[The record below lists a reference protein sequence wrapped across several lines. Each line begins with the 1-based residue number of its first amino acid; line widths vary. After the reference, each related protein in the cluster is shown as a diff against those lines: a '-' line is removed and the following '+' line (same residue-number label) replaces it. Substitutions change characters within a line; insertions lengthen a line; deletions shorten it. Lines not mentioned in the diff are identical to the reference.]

1 MIHRKLSRHFVPH
14 YFVDPEVVS
23 HERHDHI
30 HHRAHA
36 IALPALFIYLQI
48 LVFATASFYFIGRA
62 APRVLGVATFSQE
75 EIVRL
80 TNEKREQAGLPNL
93 VENKLLS
100 QAAADKASDMFA
112 NNYWA
117 HYSPGGKTPWSFITA
132 SGYKY
137 IYAGE
142 NLARDFDNPKNV
154 VDAWM
159 NSPSHRSNLLDKNF
173 KDIGVAVSYGKLDG
187 REGILVV
194 QMFGAGPSTLT
205 VDSSQLTVNGQPSSA
220 KASEGKSAGVGT
232 YMPGTSQNDT
242 GQELKVFGT
251 KEFFLSKSVALV
263 FVGFIF
269 MLFALEAVITLMRAH
284 VHLKSGV
291 VAHLILLGF
300 VLFAVWYSTAG
311 AII

>member
-1 MIHRKLSRHFVPH
+1 MTYRKLSRHFVPH
-14 YFVDPEVVS
+14 YFVDPEAFPR
-23 HERHDHI
+23 ERHDHI

-62 APRVLGVATFSQE
+62 APRILGVTTFSQE

-80 TNEKREQAGLPNL
+80 TNEKREQTGLPSL

-173 KDIGVAVSYGKLDG
+173 KDIGVAVSYGKLDS

-194 QMFGAGPSTLT
+194 QMLGAGPSSLA
-205 VDSSQLTVNGQPSSA
+205 VNKSTNDERQTTNA
-220 KASEGKSAGVGT
+220 EGRSAGVETT
-232 YMPGTSQNDT
+232 YVPAMSQNVA
-242 GQELKVFGT
+242 GEELKVFGT
-251 KEFFLSKSVALV
+251 KEFFLSKSVALAL
-263 FVGFIF
+263 VGFIF
-269 MLFALEAVITLMRAH
+269 MLFALEAVITLKRAH

>member
-14 YFVDPEVVS
+14 YFVDPEAVA
-23 HERHDHI
+23 HERHDEV

-36 IALPALFIYLQI
+36 IALPALFIYLQV

-62 APRVLGVATFSQE
+62 APRALGAVTFSQE

-80 TNEKREQAGLPNL
+80 TNEKRGQAGLPNL
-93 VENKLLS
+93 VENKMLS
-100 QAAADKASDMFA
+100 QAATAKASDMFA

-142 NLARDFDNPKNV
+142 NLARDFDNPKSV

-159 NSPSHRSNLLDKNF
+159 NSSSHRSNLLDKNF

-187 REGILVV
+187 KEGILVV
-194 QMFGAGPSTLT
+194 QMFGAGPSSLA
-205 VDSSQLTVNGQPSSA
+205 VNKSTNDERQTTNA
-220 KASEGKSAGVGT
+220 EGRSAGVET
-232 YMPGTSQNDT
+232 YVPSNSQNDA

-269 MLFALEAVITLMRAH
+269 MLFALEAVITLRRAH